1 MCLAGLKSL
10 NLSIFYQVTA
20 LLNYFTTESPNSVL
34 ESQIKYGFV
43 IPLNP
48 NNLSSLGTPEL
59 FLTRVFID
67 FPSFSKFIRTT
78 QPEGSILKIES
89 GKMTATQILSDIGA
103 INTLVSPRSFIEFYD
118 IHSVYEQNECLSE
131 MSSIEKEFEKYFHT
145 AWLQEKEKQIY
156 LLNIVR
162 NTKDDK
168 KLPTDMKSIKDISFQ
183 KIYSNFISNIGK
195 FLDSWQQLL
204 LSLQITEYVS
214 IFFENAAS
222 EVKDMLSSTYLQSDA
237 QDRSELKMVPT
248 IIRKEL
254 GKLKSH
260 IQEYMI
266 PVRTI
271 CEFLFPELK
280 WPSSNRLQNGIRD
293 EEKNMKERS
302 RIKILKNEVY
312 KSPDGDRII
321 QIWNSFYVLQGI
333 FMFIIQKN
341 TDMNI

>member
-1 MCLAGLKSL
+1 
-10 NLSIFYQVTA
+10 
-20 LLNYFTTESPNSVL
+20 
-34 ESQIKYGFV
+34 
-43 IPLNP
+43 
-48 NNLSSLGTPEL
+48 
-59 FLTRVFID
+59 
-67 FPSFSKFIRTT
+67 
-78 QPEGSILKIES
+78 
-89 GKMTATQILSDIGA
+89 
-103 INTLVSPRSFIEFYD
+103 
-118 IHSVYEQNECLSE
+118 VYEQNECLSE